1 MGTRALGA
9 AGMPWWH
16 PAAAWLATQ
25 VLLLLGR
32 SWRVTWIGAAEQD
45 SRPGRSG
52 PCIFALW
59 HSRLLPLVFT
69 HRGRG
74 VGVLISRHR
83 DGEWIASIVH
93 RMGFVTARG
102 SSTRGGEE
110 GLREMLGLAES
121 GRGLAIT
128 PDGPRGPVEV
138 AKLGAVFLAAR
149 TGLSVIPVAAAARS
163 CWALRSWD
171 RFRVPKPFA
180 RVVVAYGEPI
190 LVPAGLD
197 PAALEGYRI
206 RLDAALRE
214 VTERADGRVGAAA
227 P

>member
-1 MGTRALGA
+1 MGTRAVGA
-9 AGMPWWH
+9 ARKPWWQ
-16 PAAAWLATQ
+16 PAAVWLATQ

-32 SWRVTWIGAAEQD
+32 SWRIRWIGAAEAD
-45 SRPGRSG
+45 ARPGRSE

-74 VGVLISRHR
+74 VGVLISRHG
-83 DGEWIASIVH
+83 DGEWIAGIVH
-93 RMGFVTARG
+93 RIGFVTARG

-110 GLREMLGLAES
+110 GLRDMLSLAQS
-121 GRGLAIT
+121 GRSLAIT
-128 PDGPRGPVEV
+128 PDGPRGPVRV
-138 AKLGAVFLAAR
+138 VKLGAVFLAGR
-149 TGLSVIPVAAAARS
+149 TGLPVIPVAAAARS

-180 RVVVAYGEPI
+180 EVVVAYGEPI
-190 LVPAGLD
+190 RIPEGLD
-197 PAALEGYRI
+197 AAAQEAYRI
-206 RLDAALRE
+206 RLEAALRE
-214 VTERADGRVGAAA
+214 VTDRADERVGASA